1 MEVNYNIHGNCPA
14 AWSRLSSS
22 DAMSYLI
29 NSTDEFCDGYS
40 IPRIP
45 ILRFNLNHSSRTVD
59 FYLDVNDESFDVN
72 AYLNFLNQC
81 YDRCD
86 FSIYEPNRSARPVT
100 RRSRSKERQRNKR
113 SKTPPRSR
121 NGGNK
126 AAPKRAVTSEVYNN
140 DY

>member
-14 AWSRLSSS
+14 IWSRLSSS
-22 DAMSYLI
+22 DAMSNI
-29 NSTDEFCDGYS
+29 IEANNSFCKRYDISEMS
-40 IPRIP
+40 I
-45 ILRFNLNHSSRTVD
+45 LNFNLNHSSRTVD
-59 FYLDVNDESFDVN
+59 FYLDINDESFDVSE
-72 AYLNFLNQC
+72 YLSFLNQC

-100 RRSRSKERQRNKR
+100 RRSRSKERQRNRR

-126 AAPKRAVTSEVYNN
+126 TVPKRAVTSEVYNS